1 MVVAIITVIIGLVAL
16 AGLPVAQYPNIVPPE
31 VLIQAT
37 YVGADALTIEQSVAT
52 PLEQQ
57 MSGVDN
63 MNYMFSLNPNNG
75 LMRMTVN
82 FDVKTDPNT
91 DQVLTQLRESQAE
104 RQLPLD
110 VRNYGVTV
118 QKALSAPLM
127 LVDLYSP
134 KGTYDATFLANYG
147 YINVVDQL
155 TRVPGIASVT
165 VFGAGQYA
173 MRCWVRPDMLAKLNI
188 TIPEIV
194 TALQQQNAVNPAG
207 QVGGEPSPPG
217 QEFTYAIRAQ
227 GRLVDPEEFG
237 KIVLRAN
244 PDGSLVRLKDV
255 ARLELGSQDYNI
267 QGRFNGRP
275 AGILAVFQLPGT
287 NALDAVNGVKQT
299 MAKLKGSFPADLDY
313 GIGLDTTRSVTAGLH
328 EIVVTL
334 FIAVLLVVIVVFVFL
349 QGWRA
354 TLIPIIAVPVSLIG
368 TFAFF
373 PLLGFSINPIALMG
387 MVVAIGLVV
396 DDAIVVVE
404 AVQRHIEEGMAPRE
418 ATERAMEEVAGPVM
432 AIALVLS
439 AVFLP
444 TVFIPG
450 ITGRLYTQFAVT
462 IAISVLLSAFN
473 ALTLSPALCS
483 LLLRPKKQ
491 ARGLLGWF
499 FGLFNR
505 VFARGTERYVSV
517 SRLVMRKTLT
527 GLVLLLVVSGAIYL
541 IGKRI
546 PGGFLPEEDQ
556 GYVYAVIQLPE
567 AASLQRTAEAS
578 RDAERIILATPG
590 VQYCTSV
597 IGFNLLSYVRNTYSA
612 FFFIRLKEWSARER
626 PAEKSAGIIARLN
639 RDLGRLPQG
648 NAFAFS
654 PPAIQGVG
662 TAGGVTFILEDRAGK
677 DMSFL
682 ADKTQKFMAAAR
694 KRPELARVS
703 TTLLPGVPQYFV
715 DVDRDRVLSQGVDLG
730 QVYGTLQAFMG
741 GQFVNYFNRFGR
753 QWQVYV
759 EAEGDFRTDVGQ
771 LGQFYVRNS
780 NGDPVPLA
788 ALTKV
793 ERRSGPEFT
802 MRYNL
807 FRSAQINATA
817 APGYSS
823 SQAMRALEQVFA
835 RTMPQDMGFDYL
847 GISFQEQKAQQGV
860 PPAAIFALSLLFVFL
875 ILAGL
880 YESWLLPLSVLLST
894 PIAVCGAFLALLLR
908 GMQFDMYAQIGLI
921 VLIGL
926 AAKNAIL
933 IVEFAKDEYEKGKG
947 LQEAA
952 LEGARLRLRPI
963 LMTSFAFILGCLPLA
978 LASGAGALAREVMGT
993 GVIGGMLAATGIA
1006 VFLIPML
1013 YYAVETLRE
1022 RGKRR
1027 RAGAPGRGRAG
1038 EPGREGGHLM
1048 RRLALP
1054 ALLALLLSG
1063 CLVGPDYRRPA
1074 VEAPPSWRFGAQ
1086 EARQLGNSAW
1096 WGQFNDP
1103 VLGELIAVALRE
1115 NKDLLIATA
1124 RVEEF
1129 RGRYQVARSPL
1140 FPQLG
1145 LGASAGRSRT
1155 TGLGQIPLP
1164 AGTANPYTIYNA
1176 GFNASW
1182 EIDFW
1187 GKYRRASEAAR
1198 AALLGTLE
1206 GRRSVILSLVASVAG
1221 SYVNLRDLDRQLE
1234 IARRT
1239 AASRQQ
1245 SYQIFQLRFQ
1255 GGLISELE
1263 LSQVQS
1269 EFEQALAVIPA
1280 LEKAIAQQE
1289 DALSVLLGRNPGP
1302 VGRGSSIDAL
1312 TLPAVPAGLPSE
1324 LLDSRPD
1331 IRQAEQELIAAN
1343 AEIGVARAQYF
1354 PSISLTGL
1362 FGGESTTLSSLFSG
1376 AARSWSWAAPVSA
1389 PIFTGGSIAGQL
1401 KAAEAFRQEAL
1412 FQYQKSIQ
1420 NAFRDVEDA
1429 LVDQSRTREQLAAQ
1443 ARQLE
1448 ALRVYART
1456 ARLRY
1461 DNGYTSYLEV
1471 LDAEQSLFSA
1481 ELGYVQ
1487 TQGGL
1492 FQALINLYKAMGG
1505 GWVVEADKL
1514 TAPVGAGGGEPPQ
1527 QR

>member
-1 MVVAIITVIIGLVAL
+1 MYRFFIRRPIVAMVIAIITVIIGLVAM

-31 VLIQAT
+31 ILVQAT

-91 DQVLTQLRESQAE
+91 DQVLAQLRESQAE

-127 LVDLYSP
+127 LMALYSP

-147 YINVVDQL
+147 YINIVDQL
-155 TRVPGIASVT
+155 TRVKGIASVT

-173 MRCWVRPDMLAKLNI
+173 MRCWVRPDLLAKLNI

-227 GRLVDPEEFG
+227 GRLVTPEEFG
-237 KIVLRAN
+237 RIVLRAN

-255 ARLELGSQDYNI
+255 ARLELGAQDYNI

-275 AGILAVFQLPGT
+275 SGILALYQLPGT
-287 NALDAVNGVKQT
+287 NALEAVDGVKKV
-299 MAKLKGSFPADLDY
+299 MARLKGSFPADLDY
-313 GIGLDTTRSVTAGLH
+313 GVALDTTLSVTEGLH
-328 EIVVTL
+328 EIVITL
-334 FIAVLLVVIVVFVFL
+334 FIAVFLVVIVVFVFL

-354 TLIPIIAVPVSLIG
+354 TLIPLIAVPVSLIG

-404 AVQRHIEEGMAPRE
+404 AVQRHIEEGMAPRD
-418 ATERAMEEVAGPVM
+418 ATLRAMEEVSGPVV

-483 LLLRPKKQ
+483 ILLRPKKET
-491 ARGLLGWF
+491 RGPLGWF
-499 FGLFNR
+499 YRWFNR
-505 VFARGTERYVSV
+505 VFGRATEGYVNV
-517 SRLVMRKTLT
+517 SRAVIRKAVLGFVILGVMS
-527 GLVLLLVVSGAIYL
+527 VAIYFL
-541 IGKRI
+541 GKRI

-556 GYVYAVIQLPE
+556 GYVYAVIQLPN

-578 RDAERIILATPG
+578 RQAERIILSTPG
-590 VQYCTSV
+590 VEYCTTV
-597 IGFNLLSYVRNTYSA
+597 IGFNLLSFVRNTYSG
-612 FFFIRLKEWSARER
+612 FFFIRLKEWSKRER
-626 PAEKSAGIIARLN
+626 PGEKAAAIIARLN
-639 RDLGRLPQG
+639 RELGQLPRG

-677 DMSFL
+677 DVGFL
-682 ADKTQKFMAAAR
+682 ADNAEKFLAAAR
-694 KRPELARVS
+694 KRPELARVT

-715 DVDRDRVLSQGVDLG
+715 AVDRDKVLSQGVDLG

-759 EAEGDFRTDVGQ
+759 EAEGDYRTDVKQ

-788 ALTKV
+788 AVTRV
-793 ERRSGPEFT
+793 EKRTGPEFT

-817 APGYSS
+817 APGFSS
-823 SQAMRALEQVFA
+823 AQAMKALEEVFSQ
-835 RTMPQDMGFDYL
+835 TMPSDMGFDYL

-860 PPAAIFALSLLFVFL
+860 PPAAVFALSLLFVFL

-880 YESWLLPLSVLLST
+880 YESWSLPFSVLLST
-894 PIAVCGAFLALLLR
+894 PIAVCGAFAALLLR
-908 GMQFDMYAQIGLI
+908 GMPFNIYAQIGLI

-933 IVEFAKDEYEKGKG
+933 IVEFAKDEYEKGKE

-952 LEGARLRLRPI
+952 LTGARLRLRPI

-978 LASGAGALAREVMGT
+978 IASGAGAIAREVMGT

-1006 VFLIPML
+1006 IFLIPML
-1013 YYAVETLRE
+1013 FYVIEKLTG
-1022 RGKRR
+1022 GKK
-1027 RAGAPGRGRAG
+1027 G
-1038 EPGREGGHLM
+1038 
-1048 RRLALP
+1048 
-1054 ALLALLLSG
+1054 
-1063 CLVGPDYRRPA
+1063 
-1074 VEAPPSWRFGAQ
+1074 
-1086 EARQLGNSAW
+1086 
-1096 WGQFNDP
+1096 
-1103 VLGELIAVALRE
+1103 
-1115 NKDLLIATA
+1115 KDK
-1124 RVEEF
+1124 
-1129 RGRYQVARSPL
+1129 P
-1140 FPQLG
+1140 
-1145 LGASAGRSRT
+1145 
-1155 TGLGQIPLP
+1155 
-1164 AGTANPYTIYNA
+1164 
-1176 GFNASW
+1176 
-1182 EIDFW
+1182 
-1187 GKYRRASEAAR
+1187 
-1198 AALLGTLE
+1198 
-1206 GRRSVILSLVASVAG
+1206 
-1221 SYVNLRDLDRQLE
+1221 
-1234 IARRT
+1234 
-1239 AASRQQ
+1239 
-1245 SYQIFQLRFQ
+1245 
-1255 GGLISELE
+1255 
-1263 LSQVQS
+1263 
-1269 EFEQALAVIPA
+1269 
-1280 LEKAIAQQE
+1280 EKALTTE
-1289 DALSVLLGRNPGP
+1289 D
-1302 VGRGSSIDAL
+1302 
-1312 TLPAVPAGLPSE
+1312 TE
-1324 LLDSRPD
+1324 
-1331 IRQAEQELIAAN
+1331 EH
-1343 AEIGVARAQYF
+1343 
-1354 PSISLTGL
+1354 
-1362 FGGESTTLSSLFSG
+1362 
-1376 AARSWSWAAPVSA
+1376 
-1389 PIFTGGSIAGQL
+1389 
-1401 KAAEAFRQEAL
+1401 
-1412 FQYQKSIQ
+1412 
-1420 NAFRDVEDA
+1420 
-1429 LVDQSRTREQLAAQ
+1429 RE
-1443 ARQLE
+1443 
-1448 ALRVYART
+1448 
-1456 ARLRY
+1456 
-1461 DNGYTSYLEV
+1461 
-1471 LDAEQSLFSA
+1471 
-1481 ELGYVQ
+1481 
-1487 TQGGL
+1487 
-1492 FQALINLYKAMGG
+1492 
-1505 GWVVEADKL
+1505 
-1514 TAPVGAGGGEPPQ
+1514 
-1527 QR
+1527 